1 MTEATMTPT
10 KPITKNDMAAKSAG
24 STAFDNFSYEE
35 MEASMNND
43 GTMDATDRRYRLVI
57 DDGVVEKIA
66 SRGANEID
74 GVLDMKGNVLSM
86 IQEGLGGSDRSKGVD
101 ADVID
106 EDNATVELSVIMEY
120 GKSAPQVFDEIK
132 RVVEDDINKM
142 TGLNVAE
149 LVVNVVD
156 VMTKEEY
163 DRKRSNSIMS
173 SNTEDSEK
181 DKKD

>member
-1 MTEATMTPT
+1 MTEATMTPSKT
-10 KPITKNDMAAKSAG
+10 DTSTKNAEPTS
-24 STAFDNFSYEE
+24 FDNFSYEE
-35 MEASMNND
+35 MEASMNDD
-43 GTMDATDRRYRLVI
+43 GTMETTDRRYRLVI

-120 GKSAPQVFDEIK
+120 GKSAPEVFDEIK

-156 VMTKEEY
+156 VMTKDEF
-163 DRKRSNSIMS
+163 DQKRNNSIMGS
-173 SNTEDSEK
+173 GAEGNAKETKE
-181 DKKD
+181 

>member
-10 KPITKNDMAAKSAG
+10 KND
-24 STAFDNFSYEE
+24 TATTFDDFSYEE
-35 MEASMNND
+35 MESSMNDN
-43 GTMDATDRRYRLVI
+43 GTMETTDRRYRLVI

-86 IQEGLGGSDRSKGVD
+86 IQEGLGGNDRSKGVD

-120 GKSAPQVFDEIK
+120 GKSAPKVFGEIK
-132 RVVEDDINKM
+132 RVVEEDINKM

-163 DRKRSNSIMS
+163 DQKRSNSIIG
-173 SNTEDSEK
+173 NNAEDREK
-181 DKKD
+181 DKKE